1 MGDSTVPGSTPNSIT
16 FIALASFEE
25 ASLNKDCTMK
35 HASRPQSISWFQDQY
50 STGKLEL
57 RPPFQRK
64 PVWTDKQRGLLIESI
79 LMEIPV
85 PEVYVQVTQA
95 DDGTERYGVVDG
107 QQRLRT
113 ILQFVGIEQD
123 QDQIAEDKN
132 LFVLDAL
139 PITSIHKDKT
149 FAEVTGNE
157 RKQFFQYEICVRF
170 LYTDDQMEVEDVFKR
185 LNKYTLPLKAQEIR
199 HATYHG
205 PFAKLSEQLAD
216 DEYWAVNRIVSPAAI
231 RRMADIEMMSDLLI
245 GLLHGP
251 QGGSAKII
259 DQYYE
264 LYEECEDEFPEQN
277 RTKRQFVKA
286 LDTIKNLFPT
296 IADIPRWGN
305 RADFYSL
312 FTVLGNILRD
322 HDVPRKSEKALAEKL
337 VQFAEEVDKRLE
349 KPTAKTSQASKKYAR
364 AIEKGSNDK
373 ARRMDRHEALVE
385 IIEPL
390 LERKK
395 K

>member
-1 MGDSTVPGSTPNSIT
+1 
-16 FIALASFEE
+16 
-25 ASLNKDCTMK
+25 MK

-50 STGKLEL
+50 GTGKLEL

-64 PVWTDKQRGLLIESI
+64 PVWGDKQRGFLIESI
-79 LMEIPV
+79 LLEIPV

-113 ILQFVGIEQD
+113 ILQFVGIERD
-123 QDQIAEDKN
+123 QDQLDEDKN

-139 PITSIHKDKT
+139 PATSIHKGKT

-170 LYTDDQMEVEDVFKR
+170 LYTDDRREVEDVFKR
-185 LNKYTLPLKAQEIR
+185 LNKFTLPLKTQEQR

-205 PFAKLSEQLAD
+205 PFSKLSEQLAD

-231 RRMADIEMMSDLLI
+231 RRMTDIEMMSDLLI
-245 GLLHGP
+245 GILHGP

-264 LYEECEDEFPEQN
+264 LYEQYEDEFPEQN

-286 LDTIKNLFPT
+286 LDTIKHLFPA
-296 IADIPRWGN
+296 IADMPRWGN

-312 FTVLGNILRD
+312 FTVFGNLLREYD
-322 HDVPRKSEKALAEKL
+322 LPSKSEKAVAEKL

-349 KPTAKTSQASKKYAR
+349 KPTAKTSQGSKKYAR

>member
-1 MGDSTVPGSTPNSIT
+1 
-16 FIALASFEE
+16 
-25 ASLNKDCTMK
+25 MK

-64 PVWTDKQRGLLIESI
+64 PVWNDKQRSFLIESI
-79 LMEIPV
+79 LLEIPV

-123 QDQIAEDKN
+123 ADQIDEDQN

-139 PITSIHKDKT
+139 PALSVHKGKT
-149 FAEVTGNE
+149 FADVTGNE
-157 RKQFFQYEICVRF
+157 RRQFFQYEICVRF
-170 LYTDDQMEVEDVFKR
+170 LYTDDRLEVEDVFKR
-185 LNKYTLPLKAQEIR
+185 LNKYTLPLKAQEQR
-199 HATYHG
+199 HATFHG
-205 PFAKLSEQLAD
+205 AFSKLSEQLAD

-245 GLLHGP
+245 GILHGP
-251 QGGSAKII
+251 QGGSGKII

-264 LYEECEDEFPEQN
+264 NYEQYEDEFPEQN

-296 IADIPRWGN
+296 IGDVPRWGN

-312 FTVLGNILRD
+312 FILMGNLLRD
-322 HDVPRKSEKALAEKL
+322 YDLPRRSEKGVAAKL
-337 VQFAEEVDKRLE
+337 VAFAEEVNRRLE
-349 KPTAKTSQASKKYAR
+349 KPTAKTGQAAKKYAR

-373 ARRMDRHEALVE
+373 ARRMDRHEALIE
-385 IIEPL
+385 IIEPFL
-390 LERKK
+390 QRKPK
-395 K
+395 